1 MIFGFQSQIPAAASS
16 PVEAMVAEIRHRGPD
31 EESFYSDRSLHMGFF
46 RLSIVD
52 SADGHQPVASEDG
65 AIVALSNGEIYNHQL
80 LRDQLSKDGHSFN
93 SRSDAEVLPHLYE
106 TLGGGVF
113 AELSG
118 MFAIALYDKRS
129 QKLLLARDPLGIK
142 PLYHLETPCGFY
154 FASEVKCFLQI
165 HEFKPHVDRMALDR
179 LLTFSHVPGDRCLLA
194 GVQVSR
200 PDTF

>member
-1 MIFGFQSQIPAAASS
+1 MCGIAGAVLDRANASS

-93 SRSDAEVLPHLYE
+93 SRSDAEVLPHAPHHQKALVCPYD
-106 TLGGGVF
+106 GG
-113 AELSG
+113 
-118 MFAIALYDKRS
+118 R
-129 QKLLLARDPLGIK
+129 
-142 PLYHLETPCGFY
+142 GF
-154 FASEVKCFLQI
+154 FGSRIVG
-165 HEFKPHVDRMALDR
+165 
-179 LLTFSHVPGDRCLLA
+179 PGCQCAADE
-194 GVQVSR
+194 
-200 PDTF
+200 